1 MGLGPYRR
9 LRERRVII
17 NMTEDGGRGRAWEA
31 VIVAVNGPLVSLK
44 GAVMMEPGSE
54 PVRMD
59 GEVVIDRAFID
70 FIQAY

>member
-9 LRERRVII
+9 LRERRVIL
-17 NMTEDGGRGRAWEA
+17 NMLDDRAWEG
-31 VIVAVNGPLVSLK
+31 VIVDFHAPLLTVK
-44 GAVMMEPGSE
+44 GAVMLVQGAE

-59 GEVVIDRAFID
+59 GEVVIDRDHID